1 MRLTRKRLCSFLIA
15 LYCLFSLYAAYHVF
29 FGRRRRPP
37 AASLRGLRKGAAAA
51 RQRRGRGRTLGG
63 RSPGSRVRGCPWA
76 PGCASPPPA
85 LGSRPWLRAWSVC
98 GCLGPRPNLTRQP
111 HSPPSKLP
119 GAHSWETRLEH
130 ARRCHGMP
138 EILGNAAG
146 FKTCN
151 SSLKQR
157 ACSNLAV
164 IWESLGALP
173 RNGGPL
179 SCISTYVRIGLRLL
193 LPFFKNF
200 VQ

>member
-1 MRLTRKRLCSFLIA
+1 MSSSRPGPAPEAGWATAPSAGCFSGPAPGWRWPTGSPSGMRLTRKRLCWFLIA

-29 FGRRRRPP
+29 FGRRRRAP

-51 RQRRGRGRTLGG
+51 RERRGRGRTLGG
-63 RSPGSRVRGCPWA
+63 RSPGSRVRGCPRA

-85 LGSRPWLRAWSVC
+85 LGSRPWPRAWSVC
-98 GCLGPRPNLTRQP
+98 GCLGPRLNLTRQP
-111 HSPPSKLP
+111 HSPHSKLL
-119 GAHSWETRLEH
+119 GAHSWETRLER

-157 ACSNLAV
+157 
-164 IWESLGALP
+164 
-173 RNGGPL
+173 
-179 SCISTYVRIGLRLL
+179 LL
-193 LPFFKNF
+193 
-200 VQ
+200 